1 MNTEEKTVD
10 QQDVLREVIE
20 GLSKPQKEIPSKY
33 FYDQKGSW
41 LFDRICNLKEY
52 YLTRSEVAIL
62 KQNVEEIAELLG
74 PRVKLIEF
82 GSGSSQKTRL
92 LLDHMQNLAAYIPID
107 ISRDHLFKATTQLEN
122 EYPDLKIEPVCTDY
136 TQPFELPESG
146 WEFNRKIIYYPG
158 STIGNFNPQKAR
170 QFLKLMAS
178 MVKPEGGVLIGV
190 DLKKDR
196 EILEAAYNDDQGV
209 TAAFNKNILEHLN
222 RLIDSDFELDTFEHR
237 AFYNK
242 EEGRVEMHLV
252 STKEQVVHVDDVEF
266 VFKKGETI
274 HTENSYK
281 YSLDEFEEL
290 VSNDFLV
297 QKVWTDDDENFSVQ
311 YLTVL

>member
-196 EILEAAYNDDQGV
+196 EILEAAYNDDQDV